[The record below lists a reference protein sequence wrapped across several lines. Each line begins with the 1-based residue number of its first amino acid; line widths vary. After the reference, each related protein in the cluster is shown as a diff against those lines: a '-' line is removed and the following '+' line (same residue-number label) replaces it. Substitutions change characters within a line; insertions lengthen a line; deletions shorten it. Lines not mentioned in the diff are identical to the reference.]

1 MAEFDIKS
9 FTSEADAKQYFKNV
23 IVEDSGSAGMIFKAA
38 SFITYQHNKGEI
50 EDLGP
55 DKEVFV
61 VVRVA
66 PGTKIEADQ
75 IMIESK
81 IA

>member
-9 FTSEADAKQYFKNV
+9 FSSEDVAKSYFKNV
-23 IVEDSGSAGMIFKAA
+23 IVEDSGKAGFIIKAA
-38 SFITYQHNKGEI
+38 SNVTYQHDNGTI
-50 EDLGP
+50 EDIGP
-55 DKEVFV
+55 DKEVYI

>member
-9 FTSEADAKQYFKNV
+9 FSLEDEAKRYFKNV
-23 IVEDSGSAGMIFKAA
+23 IVERTDSAGVIFKAA
-38 SFITYQHNKGEI
+38 SYLTYQHDNGTI
-50 EDLGP
+50 EDIGP
-55 DKEVFV
+55 DSEVYI
-61 VVRVA
+61 VVRLA

-75 IMIESK
+75 IMVESK